1 MVLIFSACVQH
12 QTVPFNYPGDVN
24 VFFNETTQQAAQIGL
39 STSLLSVS
47 VIGTLTKS
55 KFVMRVWVYPCMS
68 VDMVETEQLLMLCA
82 ISKPKFE
89 QLSLSLSL
97 CLTRVLK
104 TDFRDIEQMSSAC
117 SHRDLGL

>member
-47 VIGTLTKS
+47 VIGTLKS
-55 KFVMRVWVYPCMS
+55 KFVIRVWVYPCMS
-68 VDMVETEQLLMLCA
+68 VHMVETEQLLMLRA

-97 CLTRVLK
+97 
-104 TDFRDIEQMSSAC
+104 SA
-117 SHRDLGL
+117 